1 MSFPPT
7 KGSDIS
13 NELRRLSMLP
23 LVITVCAW
31 IALAAGGLW
40 LAQIIRNPP
49 IEPPPRA
56 LIGRVLIPV
65 SQILVGV
72 SMLMQPYTAQTVIL
86 PLVAGVLAITGLVLQ
101 RRYKPM

>member
-1 MSFPPT
+1 
-7 KGSDIS
+7 
-13 NELRRLSMLP
+13 MLP

-31 IALAAGGLW
+31 IALAARW
-40 LAQIIRNPP
+40 SLACTDYPQSST

-65 SQILVGV
+65 RQSTGWV